1 MKRLYPSTS
10 FWRIYLQ
17 GRNRSYQTPSTL
29 TLEPD
34 NAMLTF
40 RVTDHLNIPCGDIDG
55 VILGSWP
62 YMDDSSSNSEVD
74 EDITPGYWASAAVWS
89 DAWDQRTIDRV
100 SYKFCI
106 YCILLLLIA
115 NNFLL
120 MNYKVDF

>member
-17 GRNRSYQTPSTL
+17 RRKRIYQTPSTL

-55 VILGSWP
+55 VILGSWA
-62 YMDDSSSNSEVD
+62 YMDDGSSTSDAD
-74 EDITPGYWASAAVWS
+74 EDSTPPSYWASAAAWS

-100 SYKFCI
+100 SH
-106 YCILLLLIA
+106 
-115 NNFLL
+115 
-120 MNYKVDF
+120 